1 VVSLQYFFGID
12 GGGTKTAICAA
23 SHDATKVL
31 SKITS
36 SASWREYGIDA
47 VIGNIKEVV
56 YSLIPSEDAQIGGIA
71 MGLPCFGESVDGDH
85 ELNAAARAAFP
96 DIPIYLTND
105 VEVGWAG
112 ALGLSPGINVVAGT
126 GAIAY
131 GKDEQGSTARCG
143 GWSEF
148 FGDEGSCFWIGRK
161 VMKLFSK
168 QSDGRMQKDRLYDI
182 VKDEFSLQNDFD
194 FIDLMH
200 NEYIEYRDTVA
211 SLQLL
216 AKKAALEGS
225 QSTQSLYYDAA
236 DELLL
241 CVKAIRDQLQFKEQ
255 PFKVSCTGGLFK
267 SGKLILDG
275 FKDGVE
281 EIGGVLH
288 TAKFEPLYGAL
299 LLAFEHFNSS
309 QIPALIEKLERV

>member
-1 VVSLQYFFGID
+1 MQYFFGID
-12 GGGTKTAICAA
+12 GGGTKTAICVA
-23 SHDATKVL
+23 SCDATKIL
-31 SKITS
+31 SKITGN
-36 SASWREYGIDA
+36 AAWREHGIDA

-71 MGLPCFGESVDGDH
+71 MGLPCFGESADGDR
-85 ELNAAARAAFP
+85 ELAAATNAAFP
-96 DIPIYLTND
+96 GIPLYLTND

-131 GKDEQGSTARCG
+131 GKDEQGTTARCG

-148 FGDEGSCFWIGRK
+148 FGDEGSCFWMGRK

-168 QSDGRMQKDRLYDI
+168 QSDGRMPKDRLYDI
-182 VKDEFSLQNDFD
+182 VRDEFSLQNDFD
-194 FIDLMH
+194 FIDLMY
-200 NEYIEYRDTVA
+200 NEYIGRRNTVA
-211 SLQLL
+211 SLQLI
-216 AKKAALEGS
+216 AKRAALEGS
-225 QSTQSLYYDAA
+225 QSTKSLYSDAA
-236 DELLL
+236 NELLL
-241 CVKAIRDQLQFKEQ
+241 CVKAIRDQLEFKEQ

-267 SGKLILDG
+267 SGDLILDS

-281 EIGGVLH
+281 EIGGILH

-299 LLAFEHFNSS
+299 LLAFERFNSS
-309 QIPALIEKLERV
+309 NIPILIEKLERV